1 MTLVAREIK
10 VAKVKKETNE
20 LFEEKRVKKV
30 VLVHLDSEVKAEI
43 LEDLAVKVY
52 VALKEKKELKET
64 RWVKV

>member
-1 MTLVAREIK
+1 MVAREIK

-64 RWVKV
+64 RLVKV

>member
-1 MTLVAREIK
+1 MVAREIK

-30 VLVHLDSEVKAEI
+30 VLVHLDSEVKVEN

-64 RWVKV
+64 RLVKV